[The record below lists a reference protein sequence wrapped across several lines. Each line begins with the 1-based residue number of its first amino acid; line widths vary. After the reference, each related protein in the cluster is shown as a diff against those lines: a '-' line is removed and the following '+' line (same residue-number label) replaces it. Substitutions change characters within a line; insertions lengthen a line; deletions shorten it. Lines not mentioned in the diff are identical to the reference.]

1 MDYGKF
7 GNSGETLSRIG
18 LGCYGMSGAYGAAD
32 DTESIATI
40 HRAIERGVNLLD
52 TSARYGGGHNHK
64 IIGQAIRDRRDKVF
78 IHSKTGTI
86 HTADGR
92 SVAEGS
98 GTPERLR
105 EICEQSLKNLSV
117 DHLDALCMSR
127 IDPTVPIE
135 ESVGAMAQMVEEGKT
150 RFISLSEAGVETLRR
165 GAAAQK
171 LIALQFEYSLWS
183 RDPEDGHID
192 ACRDLGLAFM
202 AYAPF
207 GYGFLTGDITK
218 PGAQSD
224 SDTRQKFP
232 RFQEENFEANRKR
245 VSALE
250 DFAKDKGATPA
261 QICLAWLLAQGEQ
274 IFAIPGCKSRR
285 HLDENLDAV
294 EIKLTPSDLAQL
306 DTIFPKGTAAG
317 TRYPA
322 EGMKRVNL

>member
-1 MDYGKF
+1 MEYRPF
-7 GNSGETLSRIG
+7 GHSGENLSRIG

-40 HRAIERGVNLLD
+40 HRAMERGVNLLD
-52 TSARYGGGHNHK
+52 SSARYGGGHNHK
-64 IIGQAIRDRRDKVF
+64 LIGQAIKDRRDKVF

-86 HTADGR
+86 HTPDGR

-105 EICEQSLKNLSV
+105 EICEQSLRNLGV

-127 IDPTVPIE
+127 VDPTVPIE
-135 ESVGAMAQMVEEGKT
+135 DSVGAMAQMVDEGKT

-165 GAAAQK
+165 GASAQK
-171 LIALQFEYSLWS
+171 LVALQFEYSLWS
-183 RDPEDGHID
+183 RDPEEGHVE

-224 SDTRQKFP
+224 NDTRQKFP

-245 VSALE
+245 VTELE
-250 DFAKDKGATPA
+250 TFAKDKAATPA
-261 QICLAWLLAQGEQ
+261 QICLAWLLAQGDG

-294 EIKLTPSDLAQL
+294 DLELTAADLARL
-306 DTIFPKGTAAG
+306 NGIFPKGAAAG